1 MAEEDSL
8 KLLMSGDACM
18 SLKYKLLHPFGAHC
32 GSGNGP
38 RGAPQYFRF
47 KKKKKQ
53 NQASIHIFKMLVKT
67 IPLCTHR
74 YSIVC
79 RSESIYTFFVTPGV
93 RAVGPWPVIQCQE

>member
-32 GSGNGP
+32 GSGNEP
-38 RGAPQYFRF
+38 RRVPQYFRF
-47 KKKKKQ
+47 FKKKKQ
-53 NQASIHIFKMLVKT
+53 NQASIQIFKMLVKT
-67 IPLCTHR
+67 IPVCTHR

-79 RSESIYTFFVTPGV
+79 RGESIYTFLLHL
-93 RAVGPWPVIQCQE
+93 I